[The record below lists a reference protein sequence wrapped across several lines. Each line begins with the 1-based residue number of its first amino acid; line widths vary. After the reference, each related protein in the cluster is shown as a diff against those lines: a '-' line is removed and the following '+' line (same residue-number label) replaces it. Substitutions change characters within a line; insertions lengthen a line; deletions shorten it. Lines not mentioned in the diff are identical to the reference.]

1 MKKFSELS
9 KEQQKYIKV
18 KETIEQE
25 LNEKEQ
31 ELNKKEQE
39 LANNKTKIIDLE
51 YQNKLLKKGLD
62 DLKNQKQLLL
72 QELNNLKN
80 EIKEL
85 KKSGTPTKIPQI
97 VRKKMI

>member
-31 ELNKKEQE
+31 ELIIKKR
-39 LANNKTKIIDLE
+39 I
-51 YQNKLLKKGLD
+51 
-62 DLKNQKQLLL
+62 
-72 QELNNLKN
+72 
-80 EIKEL
+80 
-85 KKSGTPTKIPQI
+85 
-97 VRKKMI
+97 R

>member
-18 KETIEQE
+18 KETIEQK

-39 LANNKTKIIDLE
+39 LANNKAKTIDLE

-62 DLKNQKQLLL
+62 DLKNQKQLLI

-80 EIKEL
+80 EIK
-85 KKSGTPTKIPQI
+85 KF
-97 VRKKMI
+97 

>member
-9 KEQQKYIKV
+9 KEQQEYIKV

-25 LNEKEQ
+25 LNEKKQ

-51 YQNKLLKKGLD
+51 YQNKLLKKELND
-62 DLKNQKQLLL
+62 LKKSIDLKN
-72 QELNNLKN
+72 
-80 EIKEL
+80 
-85 KKSGTPTKIPQI
+85 
-97 VRKKMI
+97 

>member
-9 KEQQKYIKV
+9 KEQQEYIKV

-25 LNEKEQ
+25 LNEKKQ

-51 YQNKLLKKGLD
+51 YRNKLLKKELND
-62 DLKNQKQLLL
+62 LKKSIDLKN
-72 QELNNLKN
+72 
-80 EIKEL
+80 
-85 KKSGTPTKIPQI
+85 
-97 VRKKMI
+97 

>member
-9 KEQQKYIKV
+9 KEQQKYIQV

-25 LNEKEQ
+25 LNEKE
-31 ELNKKEQE
+31 
-39 LANNKTKIIDLE
+39 
-51 YQNKLLKKGLD
+51 
-62 DLKNQKQLLL
+62 

-85 KKSGTPTKIPQI
+85 KKSGTPTKIPEI

>member
-1 MKKFSELS
+1 MKKFRELS

-31 ELNKKEQE
+31 ELNKKEKE
-39 LANNKTKIIDLE
+39 LANNKTKSIDLE
-51 YQNKLLKKGLD
+51 YQNKLLKEGLD
-62 DLKNQKQLLL
+62 DLKNQKQLLI

-97 VRKKMI
+97 VRKKR